1 MKALRWL
8 VVAGVLAGAWTT
20 ARAEPGAAPDLVE
33 VGVDV
38 SAGSGASEW
47 EIIFFQDFLGE
58 GRSIL
63 DWKDLEAETR
73 GLHGI
78 VNIGR
83 WVSVAAAYA
92 EGDIKGGQAT
102 DTDTISDALLGL
114 DNFVFSE
121 SEADTDGELT
131 ALQGDLRFNL
141 DALPGIGDWP
151 GRLYVLLGYQAYEE
165 NLRDR
170 NGVQTVVDEEPYAD
184 PIEGLDNT
192 FDFTWNAV
200 RVGAGGSVDLADT
213 LALRAQAAALV
224 NVEYEGEGYWN
235 LREDFRATPPS
246 FIQRGDHG
254 TGADLR
260 ISLAWRPL
268 AHLLLEIGVWH
279 MRWQVDEGF
288 DRTFFADGTS
298 ADSILVR
305 AESER
310 TGGFVSGS
318 VVF

>member
-8 VVAGVLAGAWTT
+8 VVAGALAGWTD
-20 ARAEPGAAPDLVE
+20 ARGDGIATRDIVE
-33 VGVDV
+33 VGVDLSV
-38 SAGSGASEW
+38 SSGESNW

-73 GLHGI
+73 GLHGL
-78 VNIGR
+78 VHIGR

-92 EGDIKGGQAT
+92 EGDIKGGRAT

-114 DNFVFSE
+114 NEFVFSE

-151 GRLYVLLGYQAYEE
+151 GQLYVLAGYQTCEE

-170 NGVQTVVDEEPYAD
+170 HGVQTIVDEEPRFD
-184 PIEGLDNT
+184 PIAGLDNT
-192 FDFTWNAV
+192 FDFAWNAV
-200 RVGAGGSVDLADT
+200 RVGMGGTVRLSD
-213 LALRAQAAALV
+213 ALEMRAQAAALV

-235 LREDFRATPPS
+235 LREDFRTTPPS

-268 AHLLLEIGVWH
+268 AHLLLEVGAWH
-279 MRWQVDEGF
+279 TRWQVDEGF

-310 TGGFVSGS
+310 SGGFISGS
-318 VVF
+318 VAF